1 MSSKAWFDANVDSAV
16 QHRVLEALEGAK
28 NYNAW
33 LADLTR
39 PYLGDDPL
47 EIGSGLGGNASL
59 WLDAGLQR
67 LTVSE
72 LDTDVLRRLHDRF
85 DNDARVTVQ
94 RIDLS
99 EASEGSHSAVVG
111 LNVLEHIAD
120 DVGALRGAAKL
131 LGDDGRVVMF
141 VPAFAFAMGKFD
153 RAIGHYRRYTRKS
166 LTDAFVRA
174 GLRPE
179 SVRYVNSVG
188 LPAWFVAVRL
198 LGQEPREGLMLRAW
212 DGGVIPVVRQIER
225 RVSPPFGQSVL
236 GVAKRLAA

>member
-1 MSSKAWFDANVDSAV
+1 MAPADSVV
-16 QHRVLEALEGAK
+16 QHRVLEALEGAE

-39 PYLGDDPL
+39 PYLGENPL

-59 WLDAGLQR
+59 WLAAGVER
-67 LTVSE
+67 VTVSE
-72 LDTDVLRRLHDRF
+72 IDPEVLERLRARF
-85 DNDARVTVQ
+85 ADDARVTVE

-99 EASEGSHSAVVG
+99 APTEGSYSAVVG

-120 DVGALRGAAKL
+120 DVAALRGAAGL
-131 LGDDGRVVMF
+131 LGPGGRVVIF
-141 VPAFAFAMGKFD
+141 VPAFAFAMGRFD
-153 RAIGHYRRYTRKS
+153 RAIGHYRRYTRKT

-188 LPAWFVAVRL
+188 LPAWFVSVRL

-212 DGGVIPVVRQIER
+212 DRGVIPVVRRIES

-236 GVAKRLAA
+236 GVATVS

>member
-1 MSSKAWFDANVDSAV
+1 MAPVDAAV

-39 PYLGDDPL
+39 PYLGEDPL

-59 WLDAGLQR
+59 WLERGVER
-67 LTVSE
+67 VTVSE
-72 LDTDVLRRLHDRF
+72 IDPDVLERLRARF
-85 DNDARVTVQ
+85 AGDARVAVE

-99 EASEGSHSAVVG
+99 APAPGSYSAVVG
-111 LNVLEHIAD
+111 LNVLEHIED
-120 DVGALRGAAKL
+120 HVSALRGAATL
-131 LGDDGRVVMF
+131 LRPGGRVVMF
-141 VPAFAFAMGKFD
+141 VPAFEFAMGRFD
-153 RAIGHYRRYTRKS
+153 RAIGHYRRYTRKTLS
-166 LTDAFVRA
+166 DAFVRA

-188 LPAWFVAVRL
+188 LPAWFVSVRL

-212 DGGVIPVVRQIER
+212 DRGVIPAVRRIER
-225 RVSPPFGQSVL
+225 RINPPFGQSVL
-236 GVAKRLAA
+236 GVAQHPGS

>member
-1 MSSKAWFDANVDSAV
+1 MASVDSAV

-33 LADLTR
+33 LAELTR

-59 WLDAGLQR
+59 WLDAGVR
-67 LTVSE
+67 RVTVSE
-72 LDTDVLRRLHDRF
+72 IDADVLRRLQARF
-85 DNDARVTVQ
+85 DDDARVSVE

-99 EASEGSHSAVVG
+99 EAAEGSYSAVVG
-111 LNVLEHIAD
+111 LNVLEHIED
-120 DVGALRGAAKL
+120 DVGALRGAAGL
-131 LGDDGRVVMF
+131 LREGGKVVMF
-141 VPAFAFAMGKFD
+141 VPAFEFAKGRFD
-153 RAIGHYRRYTRKS
+153 RAIGHYRRYTRTT

-188 LPAWFVAVRL
+188 LPAWFVSVRL

-212 DGGVIPVVRQIER
+212 DRGVIPLVRQVER
-225 RVSPPFGQSVL
+225 RFSPPFGQSVL
-236 GVAKRLAA
+236 GVATRLAAGRA